1 MKSLPP
7 LFTTVETSEAETN
20 ILELIRRVEC
30 GEEIVIARSGRP
42 IARLVAEKPRQKV
55 KLGWMEG
62 QIVETPGWAD
72 PLTPEEAAAMF
83 GTPKLKHGD
92 DEPPR

>member
-1 MKSLPP
+1 M
-7 LFTTVETSEAETN
+7 FTTVETSEAETN

-55 KLGWMEG
+55 KLGFWKHP
-62 QIVETPGWAD
+62 IIETPGWAD
-72 PLTPEEAAAMF
+72 PLSPEEAAAIF
-83 GTPKLKHGD
+83 GSPKPTSEAN
-92 DEPPR
+92 EPPR